1 MSEPKTS
8 AYKKH
13 KEKFTLSGW
22 GFNANLADYK
32 EKRAS
37 TKPVGQGEEKGLAC
51 QEVVVEM
58 RGIVAERDSQRDTW
72 IEEIKPILQQLLSQA
87 RVKHSKKETREDSAL
102 ALETRKC
109 TPEEETQGPWQ
120 VLRMGVT
127 TENSKSWGLRACVL
141 NRGKKVY
148 SHKKNE
154 TVCHR
159 WGQPSHLRRRRA
171 GGMRTETGVILQL
184 RHSLNFTLRGLNM
197 YLMD

>member
-37 TKPVGQGEEKGLAC
+37 AKPVGQGEEKGLAC

-58 RGIVAERDSQRDTW
+58 RGIVGERDSQRDTW

-148 SHKKNE
+148 SHKKMKLCATGGDSQVIWE
-154 TVCHR
+154 EG
-159 WGQPSHLRRRRA
+159 GQAEWELKLGSYY
-171 GGMRTETGVILQL
+171 
-184 RHSLNFTLRGLNM
+184 S
-197 YLMD
+197 